1 VRIVLDTNV
10 AVSALLWQG
19 TAHQLLQAIRQRP
32 GARLF
37 SSPALLEE
45 LLDVLS
51 RPFAVKRLVL
61 ANQTA
66 RAVLADYLEAVE
78 LVEPATVPR
87 VVPNDADDD
96 EVIACAV
103 AAQADLIVSGDQ
115 HLRNLGESFQGIP
128 IVSTA
133 AAVGI
138 INAIDKS

>member
-1 VRIVLDTNV
+1 MRIVLDTNV

-32 GARLF
+32 GAQLF
-37 SSPALLEE
+37 SSPALLAE

-51 RPFAVKRLVL
+51 RPFAVKRLAL
-61 ANQTA
+61 IGKSAP
-66 RAVLADYLEAVE
+66 AVVADYLEAVE
-78 LVEPATVPR
+78 LVEPASVPR

-103 AAQADLIVSGDQ
+103 TAQAQLIVSGDR
-115 HLRNLGESFQGIP
+115 HLLDLGDSFQGIA

-133 AAVGI
+133 GAVGLI
-138 INAIDKS
+138 SVG

>member
-19 TAHQLLQAIRQRP
+19 TAHRLLQAIRHRQ
-32 GARLF
+32 GAQLF
-37 SSPALLEE
+37 SSPALLAE

-51 RPFAVKRLVL
+51 RPFAVKRLAL
-61 ANQTA
+61 IGKSA
-66 RAVLADYLEAVE
+66 REVVADYLEAVE
-78 LVEPATVPR
+78 LVEPSSVPR

-103 AAQADLIVSGDQ
+103 AAQANLIVSGDQ
-115 HLRNLGESFQGIP
+115 HLLDLGDSFQGMT

-133 AAVGI
+133 GAADLISPG
-138 INAIDKS
+138 